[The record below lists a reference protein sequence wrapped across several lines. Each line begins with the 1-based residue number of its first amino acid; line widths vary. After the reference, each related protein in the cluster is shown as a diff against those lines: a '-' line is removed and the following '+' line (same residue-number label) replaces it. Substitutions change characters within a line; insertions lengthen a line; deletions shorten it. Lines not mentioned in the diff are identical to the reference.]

1 MLESSLKEALL
12 NCSNIIQ
19 KRIDE
24 LLPQDFAD
32 SKLVE
37 AMRYSALSEGKRIRP
52 FLVISTAQIF
62 GIPAVAAL
70 NAAVAIEFI
79 HTYSLIHDD
88 LPAMDNDD
96 LRRGKPTCHKKFS
109 EATAILAG
117 DALLTYAF
125 EILAE
130 DKAHK
135 DASVR
140 CELVKTLAKASG
152 FLGMAGGQMI
162 DLEKANQKISN
173 EELAKLH
180 HLKTGELFIAAVEMG
195 AVLGQASLEDKKAL
209 RAFAHDF
216 GLAFQIK
223 DDILDHV
230 EATDSSHCHSRKG
243 VNPSNPAAPNSSSSH
258 NENASIVDLM
268 GMEDSKKQLDS
279 LKNQAIAHLKT
290 FGEKASL
297 LVDLTEFMA
306 KR

>member
-1 MLESSLKEALL
+1 MELKKTQDGFLEMLKEALL
-12 NCSNIIQ
+12 NCSILVQ

-24 LLPQDFAD
+24 LLPQDFSD

-62 GIPAVAAL
+62 GIPAAAAL
-70 NAAVAIEFI
+70 NAAVAIELV

-140 CELVKTLAKASG
+140 CELIKTLAKASG
-152 FLGMAGGQMI
+152 FMGMAGGQMI
-162 DLEKANQKISN
+162 DLEKANQKISH

-180 HLKTGELFIAAVEMG
+180 RLKTGELFIAAVEMG
-195 AVLGQASLEDKKAL
+195 AILGQANSEDKKTL

-223 DDILDHV
+223 DDILDSD
-230 EATDSSHCHSRKG
+230 ESAGKESQ
-243 VNPSNPAAPNSSSSH
+243 
-258 NENASIVDLM
+258 ENASIVDLM
-268 GMEDSKKQLDS
+268 GIENSKKQLAL
-279 LKNQAIAHLKT
+279 LKDQAISHLKT
-290 FGEKASL
+290 FDKKASL
-297 LVDLTEFMA
+297 LADLTDFIAEYNF
-306 KR
+306 